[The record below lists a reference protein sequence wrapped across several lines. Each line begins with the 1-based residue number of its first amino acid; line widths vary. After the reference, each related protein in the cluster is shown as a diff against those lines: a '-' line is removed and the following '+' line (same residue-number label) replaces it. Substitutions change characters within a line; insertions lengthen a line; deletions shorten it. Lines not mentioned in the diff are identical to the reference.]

1 MMGYEWDFEQRV
13 KSEDLQHAIDKME
26 IAVKSLELRVKHP
39 HSKIGNR
46 IQSLEKSKNEVRNC
60 QQYLE
65 AIFARYLN
73 QLRKEAARRV
83 LDQV

>member
-1 MMGYEWDFEQRV
+1 MGYEWDFEQRV
-13 KSEDLQHAIDKME
+13 KSEDLLHAIK
-26 IAVKSLELRVKHP
+26 KLELATETLKYRVKAN
-39 HSKIGNR
+39 HSKLGNR

>member
-1 MMGYEWDFEQRV
+1 MGYEWDFEKKV
-13 KSEDLQHAIDKME
+13 KSEHLLHAIDKME
-26 IAVKSLELRVKHP
+26 MAAKILELRVKNP

-46 IQSLEKSKNEVRNC
+46 IQSLEESKNEVRNC